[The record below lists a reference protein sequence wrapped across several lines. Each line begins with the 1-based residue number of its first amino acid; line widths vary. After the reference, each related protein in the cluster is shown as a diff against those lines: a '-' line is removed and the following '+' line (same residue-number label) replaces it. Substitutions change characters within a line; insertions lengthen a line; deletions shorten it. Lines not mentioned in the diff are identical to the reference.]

1 MKKFFKALMILIGIV
16 VLVSGMTLVYLN
28 KMATNMSD
36 ESANINTGNYIA
48 KAIMAYLLETEDYEL
63 KFDDEDDT
71 LTVEK
76 IITNLQERRG
86 VWDGYFYLRPGEDYI
101 PKRHYFFGFIRD
113 KNIGWK
119 ITITREPLDVHVEA
133 SDKNEV
139 IFE

>member
-1 MKKFFKALMILIGIV
+1 MILIGIV
-16 VLVSGMTLVYLN
+16 ALVSGMTLACLN
-28 KMATNMSD
+28 KMGTNMSD

-63 KFDDEDDT
+63 KFDNEDDT

-101 PKRHYFFGFIRD
+101 PKKHYFLLAVRGFRGFFNVFNLLGLSIR
-113 KNIGWK
+113 KFLYIV
-119 ITITREPLDVHVEA
+119 RYML
-133 SDKNEV
+133 
-139 IFE
+139 

>member
-1 MKKFFKALMILIGIV
+1 
-16 VLVSGMTLVYLN
+16 
-28 KMATNMSD
+28 
-36 ESANINTGNYIA
+36 
-48 KAIMAYLLETEDYEL
+48 L

-71 LTVEK
+71 LTVER

-119 ITITREPLDVHVEA
+119 ITITREPFDVHVEA

>member
-1 MKKFFKALMILIGIV
+1 
-16 VLVSGMTLVYLN
+16 
-28 KMATNMSD
+28 MSD

-86 VWDGYFYLRPGEDYI
+86 VWDGYFYFKTRRRLY
-101 PKRHYFFGFIRD
+101 PKKTLFFRIYKRY
-113 KNIGWK
+113 K
-119 ITITREPLDVHVEA
+119 I
-133 SDKNEV
+133 
-139 IFE
+139 